1 MAVRRARRA
10 AASRVI
16 ASSPDRR
23 LDKRRR
29 RIYQQVCFP
38 NGMHKERRALRR
50 HLMLKCSY
58 SADARIVSISTN
70 GCLIESR
77 STPKLD
83 ERVEFMAELRGR
95 FVTLR
100 GVVVHV
106 RSGFEFAIRF
116 AQLDEDAVSFVGAV
130 ARS

>member
-1 MAVRRARRA
+1 
-10 AASRVI
+10 
-16 ASSPDRR
+16 
-23 LDKRRR
+23 
-29 RIYQQVCFP
+29 
-38 NGMHKERRALRR
+38 MHKERRALRR
-50 HLMLKCSY
+50 HLMLKCSH
-58 SADARIVSISTN
+58 SADAHIVSLSIN

-77 STPKLD
+77 ATPKLD
-83 ERVEFMAELRGR
+83 ERVEFIAELRGR

-116 AQLDEDAVSFVGAV
+116 VELDEDAASLVGAV